1 MNSFLASIHKHQI
14 LLIYADLESNDYMV
28 KNALMLENGVPY
40 PVPKDNYC
48 FLRCL
53 SCNCDLYPNKDNSKS
68 FNLNEEWDNSEDTV
82 SIIPESLN
90 LNNEEFYKIEF
101 ENENKNQPNIILI
114 GEEDEKKNLP
124 ENFHETIN
132 KLAKICKNFLLTD
145 ISDQITQQIM
155 KEKNVLQNKNNSL
168 KNKEKKLLK
177 ENESLKQKNE
187 EIQKKIEDLS
197 NSKAKCDEEKNSLEN
212 SNKEL
217 KEENNKLKDEKFKLE
232 KDNDSLKI
240 DKENLNAKLLKL
252 NIINNERDNDKDRDY
267 DIIVGIN
274 SFFELDSTGWLIK
287 YPKGKEE
294 YEKKSKMDTIIVG
307 VIGNRNKGKSF
318 ILQKLSGHNIPKGFF
333 VVTEGLSIKYGEKE
347 DHCVAILDSA
357 GKEGPLLNPDIE
369 MFKDIDENMNKNNS
383 NENETSENKRN
394 IYEKCLRDK
403 LITETYIQ
411 GFIIDNSHILIL
423 VVGDINLNEQK
434 LLQNVK
440 NTIKPN
446 QHLYVI
452 HNLIDSHTHE
462 QVEDYIQNKLK
473 KLFGIELEERT
484 FQNNDKDKYHQKFYV
499 EKQNQKIVHF
509 ILVNEYC
516 DISQYY
522 NTPTIDLLKNKI
534 SGELGRVKFSVLDK
548 CKEYFKQIGEKFIE
562 EKIDEKNFDDE
573 SSDKII
579 LKEKQKITLKKV
591 FIDEIGQTLTN
602 NFGQPYYSYY
612 TEGKDLIIN
621 IEAPG
626 ENADIK
632 TKCQKFEGFYIFYF
646 KGTKP
651 YDEEVI
657 KREPKVRS
665 VLKNKF
671 SFDFKIYISVADIT
685 LLVNEK
691 GTENYYEKTNQ
702 NGIFTFKY
710 HISDNK
716 PSEYE

>member
-1 MNSFLASIHKHQI
+1 
-14 LLIYADLESNDYMV
+14 
-28 KNALMLENGVPY
+28 
-40 PVPKDNYC
+40 
-48 FLRCL
+48 
-53 SCNCDLYPNKDNSKS
+53 
-68 FNLNEEWDNSEDTV
+68 
-82 SIIPESLN
+82 
-90 LNNEEFYKIEF
+90 
-101 ENENKNQPNIILI
+101 
-114 GEEDEKKNLP
+114 
-124 ENFHETIN
+124 
-132 KLAKICKNFLLTD
+132 
-145 ISDQITQQIM
+145 
-155 KEKNVLQNKNNSL
+155 
-168 KNKEKKLLK
+168 
-177 ENESLKQKNE
+177 
-187 EIQKKIEDLS
+187 
-197 NSKAKCDEEKNSLEN
+197 
-212 SNKEL
+212 
-217 KEENNKLKDEKFKLE
+217 
-232 KDNDSLKI
+232 
-240 DKENLNAKLLKL
+240 
-252 NIINNERDNDKDRDY
+252 
-267 DIIVGIN
+267 
-274 SFFELDSTGWLIK
+274 
-287 YPKGKEE
+287 
-294 YEKKSKMDTIIVG
+294 MDTIIVG

-562 EKIDEKNFDDE
+562 EKIEENNFDNE

-579 LKEKQKITLKKV
+579 LKDK
-591 FIDEIGQTLTN
+591 
-602 NFGQPYYSYY
+602 
-612 TEGKDLIIN
+612 
-621 IEAPG
+621 
-626 ENADIK
+626 
-632 TKCQKFEGFYIFYF
+632 
-646 KGTKP
+646 
-651 YDEEVI
+651 
-657 KREPKVRS
+657 
-665 VLKNKF
+665 
-671 SFDFKIYISVADIT
+671 
-685 LLVNEK
+685 
-691 GTENYYEKTNQ
+691 
-702 NGIFTFKY
+702 
-710 HISDNK
+710 
-716 PSEYE
+716 